1 MRRSIELRR
10 ELAKVKPWDFV
21 SHQMVCSDIRIE
33 CVHVP
38 NNEEIRK
45 LILEEAHFS
54 PYTVHPGGTKM
65 YRDLKRCFWWNGMKR
80 DVVEFVEWCSTCQQV
95 KAEHQRPAGPL
106 QPLEILIW
114 KWEAIAMDFLV
125 GLPRTQAAYDV
136 IWVIVDRLTKA
147 THFISIKVKYSL
159 EKLIEL
165 YLQEIVRL
173 HRVLESIVL
182 DRDPRFTSRFW
193 KSLQQAMGTKL

>member
-10 ELAKVKPWDFV
+10 ELAKVKPWDSV

-33 CVHVP
+33 CVRVP

-54 PYTVHPGGTKM
+54 PYTVHLGGTKM
-65 YRDLKRCFWWNGMKR
+65 YQDLKRCFWWNGMKR

-106 QPLEILIW
+106 QPLEIPVW

-125 GLPRTQAAYDV
+125 GLPRTQAGYDV
-136 IWVIVDRLTKA
+136 IWVIVDRLTKVA
-147 THFISIKVKYSL
+147 HFISIKVKYSL
-159 EKLIEL
+159 EKL
-165 YLQEIVRL
+165 
-173 HRVLESIVL
+173 
-182 DRDPRFTSRFW
+182 T
-193 KSLQQAMGTKL
+193 